1 MRTFYIVSLGCPKNR
16 VDSEV
21 VAASLLDAGWN
32 VANAPEEADL
42 LVVNTCGFI
51 EDARAESIDTILE
64 LSEIKK
70 KHPGVKL
77 VAMGCLSQYVSQQM
91 EEQLP
96 EIDHILGTGAVDRLT
111 EILDSGRRTLI
122 EGDKYV
128 PSTAPN
134 RVLSQSPAYAYLKVA
149 DGCSRSCSFCTIP
162 LFKGPFESRPID
174 AIEQE
179 ARLLVEQG
187 VKEVVLVAQDLTQF
201 GAPGRRSLLRLL
213 QRLEKVDGLAW
224 IRLMY
229 LYPEGISDSLLEL
242 VASGGKVVPYLDIP
256 LQHVD
261 DRILHLM
268 KRATT
273 ERKIRDLLGKI
284 RSNYPSIALRTTF
297 IVGFPGEDESAFQ
310 RLEAAVTEFRF
321 DHMGVFPYSLE
332 PDTVSASLPGHL
344 PAGTKTRRRNR
355 LMSVQKKIALEI
367 KSRLVGT
374 VQKVLVEGTSA
385 ESELVHVGRLASQAP
400 EVDGSVCLE
409 LFEGNPGDL
418 VDARIVRA
426 AEYDYVA
433 RPLDAEE

>member
-1 MRTFYIVSLGCPKNR
+1 VA
-16 VDSEV
+16 
-21 VAASLLDAGWN
+21 AASLLNSGWS
-32 VANAPEEADL
+32 AATTAEEADL
-42 LVVNTCGFI
+42 LIVNTCGFI

-64 LSEIKK
+64 LAAIKAK
-70 KHPGVKL
+70 RPGTKL
-77 VAMGCLSQYVSQQM
+77 VAMGCLSQYVTQQM

-96 EIDHILGTGAVDRLT
+96 EIDHILGTGAVARLP
-111 EILDSGRRTLI
+111 EVLASGRHTTV

-128 PSTAPN
+128 PDTAPS
-134 RVLSQSPAYAYLKVA
+134 RVLSQSPAFAYLKVA

-174 AIEQE
+174 AIEEE
-179 ARLLVEQG
+179 ARALADQG

-229 LYPEGISDSLLEL
+229 LYPEGINDSLLQL
-242 VASGGKVVPYLDIP
+242 VAGGGKVVPYLDIP

-273 ERKIRDLLGKI
+273 ERKIKELLAKV
-284 RSNYPSIALRTTF
+284 RTDYPSITLRTTF
-297 IVGFPGEDESAFQ
+297 IVGFPGEDEAAFQ
-310 RLEAAVTEFRF
+310 RLESAVNEFRF
-321 DHMGVFPYSLE
+321 DHMGVFSYSLE
-332 PDTVSASLPGHL
+332 PDTASASMPGHL

-355 LMSVQKKIALEI
+355 LMSIQKKIAAQL
-367 KSRLVGT
+367 KSKLVGT

-385 ESELVHVGRLASQAP
+385 ESDLVHVGRLASQAP
-400 EVDGSVCLE
+400 EVDGTVCLE
-409 LFEGNPGDL
+409 LFEGQAGDL
-418 VDARIVRA
+418 IDARILRT

-433 RPLDAEE
+433 RPVDADE